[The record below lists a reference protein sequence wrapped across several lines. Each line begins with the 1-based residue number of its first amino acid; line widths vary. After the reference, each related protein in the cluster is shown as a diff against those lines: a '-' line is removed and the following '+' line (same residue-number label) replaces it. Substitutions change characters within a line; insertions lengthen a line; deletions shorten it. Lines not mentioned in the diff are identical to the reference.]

1 VASLAPR
8 LIDIVEAIQRV
19 RAEIAGVTLDDFE
32 ADWRKRWLTE
42 RGLEIISEASR
53 RLSDELKARHPDIP
67 WSKVA
72 GIGNVLRHEYER
84 VAADVLW
91 RVAHDDLLPLD
102 EACRAELTKE
112 QAHQGQLTLDPRP
125 TLEAPDDDPY
135 LWLEEI
141 DGERA
146 LVWVDAQN
154 AATLAR
160 FGDAR
165 FAADRDT
172 LAAIFDRPDNIP
184 LIGRRGTRVFNF
196 WKDAAH
202 PRGLWRT
209 TTLDSYRSEQPEWD
223 ILLDLDAL
231 AAKEGEDWTWSGAAT
246 IPGSHDRAIVK
257 LSRGGADAVVL
268 REFDIASRDFVS
280 GGFTLPEAKG
290 GAAWLDSDTLLL
302 SSAWGEGMATSSGYA
317 RTVRLWRRGED
328 PLAAPV
334 IFETD
339 ANHMAVGAEVD
350 REAAKERVVFLE
362 TIGFFDSIGW
372 LGDRTGPQTRLD
384 VPTDA
389 WLSWHR
395 GWVAVKRRTSWTI
408 GGETYPGDTVLGMSL
423 AAFLAGD
430 RHFIKLFEPAERRAL
445 QGFFWSGGRL
455 ILSILDDLKPVFE
468 VLTPSDAGWTRQLV
482 SGLPDIG
489 VAHVWSLDVRAE
501 ESTGDL
507 LASAQDPLTPASLF
521 LVSPLAAPQ
530 LLKRAPQAFDPA
542 GLVVTRHEAISEDG
556 THVPYVQVGPPGA
569 TGEAPVHLSGYGGF
583 GISQLPYYNSALGKL
598 WLERGGTGVVANIR
612 GGGEFG
618 TAWHD
623 AGRREKKRLSHDDF
637 AAVAADLVRR
647 GVTKPGCIAAEGGS
661 NGGILITNMLTRY
674 PERFGALFC
683 TIPLIDMRR
692 YAKLHAGASWI
703 AEYGD
708 PGNPAD
714 WEFLSRISAYHN
726 AVPGRPYPPILIA
739 TSRRDDRVHPGHA
752 RKMAVK
758 LQAMGYEAYFY
769 EPAAGGHGYGKDNAE
784 RAAFTAL
791 GYNFLRRA
799 IGWGSGGEV

>member
-1 VASLAPR
+1 MATP
-8 LIDIVEAIQRV
+8 
-19 RAEIAGVTLDDFE
+19 
-32 ADWRKRWLTE
+32 
-42 RGLEIISEASR
+42 
-53 RLSDELKARHPDIP
+53 
-67 WSKVA
+67 
-72 GIGNVLRHEYER
+72 
-84 VAADVLW
+84 
-91 RVAHDDLLPLD
+91 
-102 EACRAELTKE
+102 
-112 QAHQGQLTLDPRP
+112 DPRP
-125 TLEAPDDDPY
+125 TFEAPDDDPY

-146 LVWVDAQN
+146 LGWVEAQN
-154 AATLAR
+154 AATVAR

-165 FAADRDT
+165 FAADRDM

-184 LIGRRGTRVFNF
+184 VIARRGARVFNF

-209 TTLDSYRSEQPEWD
+209 TTLDSYRSEPPEWD

-231 AAKEGEDWTWSGAAT
+231 AAKEGEDWTWSGAVT
-246 IPGSHDRAIVK
+246 ILGTHDRALLK

-268 REFDIASRDFVS
+268 REFDLASRDFVP

-290 GAAWLDSDTLLL
+290 GAAWVDRDTLLL

-317 RTVRLWRRGED
+317 RAVRLWRRGTD
-328 PLAAPV
+328 ALAAPV

-339 ANHMAVGAEVD
+339 ANRMGVGADVD
-350 REAAKERVVFLE
+350 REFAEQRLVFVE
-362 TIGFFDSIGW
+362 TIGFFDSVVW
-372 LGDRTGPQTRLD
+372 VGDHTGPKTRID

-389 WLSWHR
+389 WVTWHR
-395 GWVAVKRRTSWTI
+395 GWLAVKRRTPWTI
-408 GGETYPGDTVLGMSL
+408 AGETHAPDTVLGISF

-430 RHFIKLFEPAERRAL
+430 RHFAKLFEPAERRAL

-455 ILSILDDLKPVFE
+455 VLSILDDLKPVFE
-468 VLTPSDAGWTRQLV
+468 VLTPSETGWAHARID
-482 SGLPDIG
+482 GLPDTG
-489 VAHVWSLDVRAE
+489 VAHVWSLDVRTE
-501 ESTGDL
+501 ESNGDL
-507 LASAQDPLTPASLF
+507 LASAQDPLTPPSLY
-521 LVSPLAAPQ
+521 LVPPLAAPQ

-556 THVPYVQVGPPGA
+556 TPIPYVQVGPQGE

-583 GISQLPYYNSALGKL
+583 GISQLPYYNPSVGKL
-598 WLERGGTGVVANIR
+598 WLERGGTSVVANIR

-618 TAWHD
+618 TAWHE

-647 GVTKPGCIAAEGGS
+647 GVTLPGHIAAEGGS

-692 YAKLHAGASWI
+692 YTKLHAGASWI

-708 PGNPAD
+708 PDNPAD
-714 WEFLSRISAYHN
+714 WEFLSRISAYHA

-752 RKMAVK
+752 RKMAAK

-799 IGWGSGGEV
+799 IGWV

>member
-1 VASLAPR
+1 M
-8 LIDIVEAIQRV
+8 
-19 RAEIAGVTLDDFE
+19 
-32 ADWRKRWLTE
+32 AD
-42 RGLEIISEASR
+42 S
-53 RLSDELKARHPDIP
+53 
-67 WSKVA
+67 
-72 GIGNVLRHEYER
+72 
-84 VAADVLW
+84 
-91 RVAHDDLLPLD
+91 
-102 EACRAELTKE
+102 
-112 QAHQGQLTLDPRP
+112 RP

-135 LWLEEI
+135 LWLEEV
-141 DGERA
+141 DGERSLA
-146 LVWVDAQN
+146 WVEAQN
-154 AATLAR
+154 AATVAR
-160 FGDAR
+160 FGDVR

-172 LAAIFDRPDNIP
+172 LAAILDRPDNIP
-184 LIGRRGTRVFNF
+184 VIARRGAKVFNF
-196 WKDAAH
+196 WKDAEH
-202 PRGLWRT
+202 PRGLWRA

-231 AAKEGEDWTWSGAAT
+231 AVREGEDWTWSGAIT
-246 IPGSHDRAIVK
+246 IPGTHNRAIVK

-268 REFDIASRDFVS
+268 REFDLASRDFVA

-290 GAAWLDSDTLLL
+290 GAAWVDRDTLLL
-302 SSAWGEGMATSSGYA
+302 FSALGEGRATTSGYA
-317 RTVRLWRRGED
+317 RTVRLWRRGTD

-350 REAAKERVVFLE
+350 REAAEERVVFLE

-372 LGDRTGPQTRLD
+372 LGDRTGPKTRLD

-395 GWVAVKRRTSWTI
+395 GWVAVKRRTPWTV
-408 GGETYPGDTVLGMSL
+408 GGETYSGDTVLGMSF

-430 RHFIKLFEPAERRAL
+430 RHFTKLFEPAERRAL
-445 QGFFWSGGRL
+445 QGFFWSGGRFV
-455 ILSILDDLKPVFE
+455 LSILDNLKPVFE
-468 VLTPSDAGWTRQLV
+468 VLTPSEAGWTRERIT
-482 SGLPDIG
+482 GLPDIG
-489 VAHVWSLDVRAE
+489 VANVWALDLRTE

-507 LASAQDPLTPASLF
+507 LASAQDPLTPASLY
-521 LVSPLAAPQ
+521 LVPPLAAPQ
-530 LLKRAPQAFDPA
+530 LLKRGPQAFDPA

-556 THVPYVQVGPPGA
+556 TRIPYVQVGPQGE

-583 GISQLPYYNSALGKL
+583 GISMLPNYNSALGKL

-618 TAWHD
+618 TYWHD

-647 GVTKPGCIAAEGGS
+647 GITRPARIAAEGGS

-708 PGNPAD
+708 PDDPAD
-714 WEFLSRISAYHN
+714 WAFLKEISAYHT

-752 RKMAVK
+752 RKMAAK
-758 LQAMGYEAYFY
+758 LRAMGYQAYFY

-799 IGWGSGGEV
+799 IGWDARPPEDRKV